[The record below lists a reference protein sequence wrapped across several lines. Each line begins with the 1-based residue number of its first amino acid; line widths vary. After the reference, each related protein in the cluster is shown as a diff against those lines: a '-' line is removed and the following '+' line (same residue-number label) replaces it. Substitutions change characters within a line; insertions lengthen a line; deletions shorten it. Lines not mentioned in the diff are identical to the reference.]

1 MADLLHLSTK
11 HRRVLETLLLE
22 HLPDVEVWAYGSRVN
37 GRSHDGSDLDLVLL
51 GSGLKEIPTGQLG
64 DFEEAVRE
72 STIPFLVE
80 ARDWARLPERFHREI
95 ERNFVVLVGGSDALY
110 DRGISDV
117 ADEWRKTDY
126 GMFPSGFSED
136 SLENLCNHD
145 SGVQTGP
152 FGSQLHKKDYVSV
165 GTPILTVE
173 HLGENRIK
181 HQELP
186 KVSDNDRKRLYKY
199 SLRKGDIVFS
209 RVGSVDRRALVREE
223 EEGWLFSGR
232 CLRVRPDPD
241 KIDSGYLSYF
251 FGQPM
256 FQNYIRSIA
265 VGATMPSLN
274 TRILSDVVVYYPPL
288 PEQRTIAHILGTL
301 DDKIELNRRMNET
314 LEAMARALYK
324 SWFVDFDPVLAKAAL
339 RKHPAHLPTPSGSVW
354 SVERARDYLDRMG
367 PAIADLFPDGFVESE
382 LGEIPEG
389 WEVKPFSD
397 FFDIVGGGTPKTS
410 ISELWGGSIPWF
422 SVTDTP
428 LIGNV
433 YVVETE
439 KYITKAGLASSSARL
454 VPKGTTIISAR
465 GTVGNLAIAG
475 QEMAFNQSCY
485 ALRGINHVGEGYVY
499 FSTQHMLTDL
509 KSMAHGSVF
518 STITRKTFESVAW
531 PMPSKQVLN
540 RFEDVIAPLFSRLL
554 ICVNG
559 SRTLATLRDT
569 LLPKLVSGEI
579 RLDKENAINI

>member
-1 MADLLHLSTK
+1 MADRLHLSTK
-11 HRRVLETLLLE
+11 HRRVLETLLRE

-51 GSGLKEIPTGQLG
+51 GPGLKEIPTGQLS

-80 ARDWARLPERFHREI
+80 ARDWSRLPERFHREI
-95 ERNFVVLVGGSDALY
+95 ERNYVVLVGGSDALY

-117 ADEWRKTDY
+117 ADEWRETKLGHVIELKRGYDLPQHKRSHGPVPVISSSGPIDY
-126 GMFPSGFSED
+126 H
-136 SLENLCNHD
+136 LE
-145 SGVQTGP
+145 SKVKGPGVVTGRYGTLGQVFFIP
-152 FGSQLHKKDYVSV
+152 DDFWPINTTLYVRDFK
-165 GTPILTVE
+165 GNNPRFIHYFL
-173 HLGENRIK
+173 
-181 HQELP
+181 QELNFTAY
-186 KVSDNDRKRLYKY
+186 SDKAAVPGLNRNHLHEEIVCFPT
-199 SLRKGDIVFS
+199 DI
-209 RVGSVDRRALVREE
+209 D
-223 EEGWLFSGR
+223 
-232 CLRVRPDPD
+232 
-241 KIDSGYLSYF
+241 
-251 FGQPM
+251 
-256 FQNYIRSIA
+256 
-265 VGATMPSLN
+265 
-274 TRILSDVVVYYPPL
+274 
-288 PEQRTIAHILGTL
+288 EQRTIAHILGTL
-301 DDKIELNRRMNET
+301 DDKIELNRHMNKT
-314 LEAMARALYK
+314 LEAMARALFK
-324 SWFVDFDPVLAKAAL
+324 SWFVDFDPVHAKATL
-339 RKHPAHLPTPSGSVW
+339 RNHTANLPTPPVSVW
-354 SVERARDYLDRMG
+354 SVERAREYLDRMD

-410 ISELWGGSIPWF
+410 ISEFWGGSIPWF

-554 ICVNG
+554 IYVNG